1 MPIKFLDHVNLR
13 TSRLKELVAFYQDAM
28 GFTVGDRPPFKFG
41 GAWMYNNGWPVV
53 HLVET
58 AEQPNVN
65 EPQIEH
71 FAFRAEGLQAFSD
84 NLRKRNIEFR
94 MVPVPGNN
102 NAQIFTWDPDGNRI
116 EIQFEAAEAAAMDKD
131 AFSKREPDGSSVMR
145 PTSDR
150 PAAR

>member
-13 TSRLKELVAFYQDAM
+13 TSRLKELVRFYEDAL
-28 GFTVGDRPPFKFG
+28 GFTVGDRPPFSFN
-41 GAWMYNNGWPVV
+41 GAWMYLKGWPVV

-71 FAFRAEGLQAFSD
+71 FAFRAEGLAEFAG
-84 NLRKRNIEFR
+84 NLRKRGIEHR

-116 EIQFEAAEAAAMDKD
+116 EIQFEAAEAATVDKAM
-131 AFSKREPDGSSVMR
+131 FSKREQDGSNVMR
-145 PTSDR
+145 PAGEQT
-150 PAAR
+150 PAR

>member
-1 MPIKFLDHVNLR
+1 MPISFLDHVNLR
-13 TSRLKELVAFYQDAM
+13 TSHLKEMVRWYEDAL
-28 GFTVGDRPPFKFG
+28 GFKLGDRPPFKFG
-41 GAWMYNNGWPVV
+41 GAWMYLNDWPVV

-58 AEQPNVN
+58 EAQPNVN

-71 FAFRAEGLQAFSD
+71 FAFRAKGLAEFAE
-84 NLRKRNIEFR
+84 NLRNRGIEHR

-116 EIQFEAAEAAAMDKD
+116 EIQFEAAEAATVDKTM
-131 AFSKREPDGSSVMR
+131 FSKREQDGSSVMR
-145 PTSDR
+145 PTGDQ

>member
-1 MPIKFLDHVNLR
+1 MPIKYLDHINLR
-13 TSRLKELVAFYQDAM
+13 TSHLKELVQWYEDAL
-28 GFTVGDRPPFKFG
+28 GFKVGDRPPFKFG
-41 GAWMYNNGWPVV
+41 GAWLYLGDRPVV

-71 FAFRAEGLQAFSD
+71 FAFRAQGLVEFAG
-84 NLRKRNIEFR
+84 NLRKRGIEHR
-94 MVPVPGNN
+94 MVPVPGNG

-116 EIQFEAAEAAAMDKD
+116 EIQFEAAEAATVDRAL
-131 AFSKREPDGSSVMR
+131 FSKREPDGSSVMR
-145 PTSDR
+145 PAGEQ

>member
-13 TSRLKELVAFYQDAM
+13 TARLKELVQFYQDAL

-41 GAWMYNNGWPVV
+41 GAWMYLNGWPVV

-58 AEQPNVN
+58 AEQPKSI

-71 FAFRAEGLQAFSD
+71 FAFRAEGLQAFAE
-84 NLRKRNIEFR
+84 NLRDRRIEHR
-94 MVPVPGNN
+94 MVPVPGNG

-116 EIQFEAAEAAAMDKD
+116 EIQFEAAEAATVDKSL
-131 AFSKREPDGSSVMR
+131 FTKREPDGSNVMR
-145 PTSDR
+145 PMG
-150 PAAR
+150 AAN